1 MIPHGFT
8 GRCCSCVCSLVTMD
22 NNCTRLN
29 ERYLCALWKIHGQ
42 PMGISISYKATSCEL
57 FWKQPDQGSR
67 SVTHYSCHRT
77 QERMKAVNTQADP
90 TRVTGTA
97 GRKAVL
103 CPPHPAP
110 DSACDKQHLE
120 MTTENEVTNFGL
132 PEDVG
137 VIARARQPSR
147 QSSGGDTRLS

>member
-1 MIPHGFT
+1 
-8 GRCCSCVCSLVTMD
+8 
-22 NNCTRLN
+22 
-29 ERYLCALWKIHGQ
+29 
-42 PMGISISYKATSCEL
+42 
-57 FWKQPDQGSR
+57 
-67 SVTHYSCHRT
+67 
-77 QERMKAVNTQADP
+77 MKAVNTQADP
-90 TRVTGTA
+90 TRVTGT

-137 VIARARQPSR
+137 VIARARQPSWW
-147 QSSGGDTRLS
+147 SSGGDTRLS